1 MDKTDMEKI
10 VKLAKALKKDTQ
22 DIYSDLS
29 DYGDLL
35 SSEEEDLPI
44 VKLMNRLEKHTS
56 NLYSLVSKL
65 KKTL

>member
-35 SSEEEDLPI
+35 SSEDLPI